1 MDEVT
6 LKAKAI
12 LIKNAKTM
20 AKELVAEVIFVALK
34 EAAKKSETPID
45 DAIIAALETPLKN
58 TAIALID
65 KIEE

>member
-20 AKELVAEVIFVALK
+20 AKELVAEVIFAALK

-45 DAIIAALETPLKN
+45 DAIVAALEAPLKN